1 MKSCSLFFT
10 FFLFFSFLSKPI
22 YSQQVY
28 SVRGFVYNS
37 ETEEPISN
45 ANIVVTDTQAGV
57 SSDNEGAFELNLT
70 AGKYNLR
77 ITYVGFSEK
86 ELVLRVPAETK
97 ETLKVSL
104 QPKEFEIKGVDVF
117 GRHVVAGRDTSIN
130 RPPVSILP
138 AITSVSAIE
147 IEKQGSV
154 TLVDAMKFVPGG
166 WTESRGRKTKQFF
179 TVRGQKYPFPDYS
192 VDGVWQKEFEETG
205 YYFSAL
211 DIESVEIIRSSSALV
226 KGLSGLTGVID
237 VKTKKPER
245 ETASFMTKYG
255 ELNNYVAALQYGN
268 KINDFSFNTSATFFG
283 TDGLSGKNGKE
294 RIGNIHGNFDWKI
307 NDKFNL
313 SAGITYIQGL
323 RQLVSIDDEIG
334 ASNLKSRIERY
345 DPVRTLLTYA
355 KLSYAG
361 NDGSITELQS
371 NLTYRKVDFANY
383 NITQDTTAWHD
394 ENDYEYGFN
403 ILHSRPLSS
412 SNTLRI
418 GGLYNHWVAPN
429 GKRYY
434 AGRKSNVH
442 TYSGVVTTE
451 QKAGK
456 FLFDAGLRI
465 IGGYIVEWGGFGIEG
480 SGKGFNNVASI
491 ENQAAQLEW
500 QSILGASYTLSA
512 FSSLHYNFSAGTIA
526 PRKGSLNDD
535 GISPDTEGRFQHDLG
550 FRYTLPNENEI
561 SISSFF
567 TKRRNALDFSGETI
581 EIEDGLGLEMELY
594 ENLDKR
600 SYGIEVSTK
609 LNVPAM
615 HGYLFANALFMKGE
629 REEDNVMVEDKQLPK
644 VILNGG
650 LFYDYSGFDANL
662 FINYTGAYSNN
673 RFVNPSW
680 IKEHG
685 DFPLGDFVS
694 ADFTAGYTLTG
705 RFSTRFFVEVKNIFN
720 KKYYT
725 VAGYPDVGRIFQAGV
740 KIYY

>member
-1 MKSCSLFFT
+1 MKSHFLFFT
-10 FFLFFSFLSKPI
+10 FFFIFSFLSKPI

-28 SVRGFVYNS
+28 SVSGFVYNS
-37 ETEEPISN
+37 ETEKPISN
-45 ANIVVTDTQAGV
+45 ANIVVTDTQTGT
-57 SSDNEGAFELNLT
+57 SSDNEGAFELKLT

-77 ITYVGFSEK
+77 ITYIGFSEK
-86 ELVLRVPAETK
+86 ELVLQVPSEIR

-104 QPKEFEIKGVDVF
+104 RPKEFEIKDVDVF
-117 GRHVVAGRDTSIN
+117 GNYAIADRDSSIN
-130 RPPVSILP
+130 RVPVSILP

-245 ETASFMTKYG
+245 ETASFMAKYG
-255 ELNNYVAALQYGN
+255 ELNNYVATLQYGN
-268 KINDFSFNTSATFFG
+268 KINDISFNTSGTFFG
-283 TDGLSGKNGKE
+283 TNGLSGNNGKE
-294 RIGNIHGNFDWKI
+294 RIGNFHGNLDWKI

-313 SAGITYIQGL
+313 SAGVTYIQGL
-323 RQLVSIDDEIG
+323 RQLVSIDREIG
-334 ASNLKSRIERY
+334 APNLTSRIEKY
-345 DPVRTLLTYA
+345 DPVQTLLTYA
-355 KLSYAG
+355 KLNYVG
-361 NDGSITELQS
+361 NDGSITELQA
-371 NLTYRKVDFANY
+371 NLTDRKVDFANY
-383 NITQDTTAWHD
+383 NISKDTTDWHK

-403 ILHSRPLSS
+403 ILHNRALSP

-434 AGRKSNVH
+434 AGRTSNVH
-442 TYSGVVTTE
+442 TFSGVVTNE

-465 IGGYIVEWGGFGIEG
+465 IGGHIVEWGGFGIEG
-480 SGKGFNNVASI
+480 SAKGFQNVAPI
-491 ENQAAQLEW
+491 ENQPAPLEW
-500 QSILGASYTLSA
+500 QSVLGASYTLSA
-512 FSSLHYNFSAGTIA
+512 FSSLHYNFSGGTIA

-535 GISPDTEGRFQHDLG
+535 GISPNNEARFQHDLG
-550 FRYTLPNENEI
+550 FRYKSPTQNEV

-567 TKRRNALDFSGETI
+567 TKRRDAIDFSGETVVS
-581 EIEDGLGLEMELY
+581 ENDLVMELY

-609 LNVPAM
+609 LNVPIL
-615 HGYLFANALFMKGE
+615 HSYLFANALFMKGE
-629 REEDNVMVEDKQLPK
+629 KEEGNGMEEDKQLPK
-644 VILNGG
+644 TILNGG
-650 LFYDYSGFDANL
+650 LFFDYSGFDVNFL
-662 FINYTGAYSNN
+662 INYTGPYSNN

-680 IKEHG
+680 VKEHG
-685 DFPLGDFVS
+685 DFPLGDFIL
-694 ADFTAGYTLTG
+694 ADVTAGYTLTG
-705 RFSTRFFVEVKNIFN
+705 RLSTRLFIEVKNIID

-725 VAGYPDVGRIFQAGV
+725 VAGYPDLGRIFQAGV